1 MKKLINRV
9 RVHAAG
15 QAARSSKAVEVREIA
30 KDLLLLWGA
39 EVSSHRGANFYMHIA
54 YHHLPDFIERLPVDI
69 LQASG
74 DSFEA
79 KNQELKRRLRRYDV
93 IIFIFCDFI

>member
-1 MKKLINRV
+1 MKKIINAV
-9 RVHAAG
+9 RMHAAG
-15 QAARSSKAVEVREIA
+15 EDARVAKAQRVREAARCLLELWASK
-30 KDLLLLWGA
+30 
-39 EVSSHRGANFYMHIA
+39 VSQWRGANFYMHIA

-79 KNQELKRRLRRYDV
+79 KNQEMKRRLRR
-93 IIFIFCDFI
+93 

>member
-9 RVHAAG
+9 RRHAAG
-15 QAARSSKAVEVREIA
+15 QAERSEKAAQVKDIA
-30 KDLLLLWGA
+30 KDLLVLWGA
-39 EVSSHRGANFYMHIA
+39 EVSQYRGANFYMHIA
-54 YHHLPDFIERLPVDI
+54 YHHLPDFIDRLPVDI

-79 KNQELKRRLRRYDV
+79 KNQEMKRRLRRFLTTFNY
-93 IIFIFCDFI
+93 